1 MNVSAQTLQAVDL
14 FEPFRNGS
22 VPWACRTDAGRKSR
36 PHAKGIFGNQ
46 HHAAKAKRVIYLFKE
61 GGLPS
66 WICSITNR
74 CSTRCTE
81 KNCPTRCARVS
92 ASPACRPIKPVFLGR
107 VRFKFSKRR
116 VAWRSA
122 KSCPTPPRSP
132 MIFVS
137 SDPCTPKPS
146 ITILPSP
153 FSDWLTNRWPPLHG
167 FLVELWAGFGTN
179 LPAFCVLITKDKEAS
194 RFIPGFG
201 AMGFAFVHQG
211 VLVPGAIRCSTW
223 TIPRASARASVVACS
238 TP

>member
-1 MNVSAQTLQAVDL
+1 MGLGALGLQEL
-14 FEPFRNGS
+14 
-22 VPWACRTDAGRKSR
+22 DAGRKSR
-36 PHAKGIFGNQ
+36 PHAKG
-46 HHAAKAKRVIYLFKE
+46 YLWKPASRSK
-61 GGLPS
+61 GQARDLPLYEWGPSS

-92 ASPACRPIKPVFLGR
+92 ASPACRPIKPVFLWPGPLSN
-107 VRFKFSKRR
+107 FPSMGR

-137 SDPCTPKPS
+137 SDPCTLKPS

-167 FLVELWAGFGTN
+167 FLVELWAGFGERQ
-179 LPAFCVLITKDKEAS
+179 PAGVL
-194 RFIPGFG
+194 RFD
-201 AMGFAFVHQG
+201 HQG
-211 VLVPGAIRCSTW
+211 QGGQPLYSRLWGNGFRLPCIKESPFVPGAIRCSTW